1 MRVHSLAMVIV
12 CSALLIGVEAR
23 AQQPAPP
30 IEYGPTV
37 TLDQARKAADAAL
50 AEAKKNNW
58 LMAVAVVG
66 PTGDLVYF
74 AKMDNT
80 QYQAIPLAQHK
91 ARAAAVFKR
100 PTKAFE
106 ERFSAG
112 GAGIA
117 SMTLD
122 GMIAS
127 EGGVVIVAEGNSSGS
142 RPARRTAPRPRL
154 PCSSRSSA
162 PPPPPRRRHA
172 GPAPT

>member
-1 MRVHSLAMVIV
+1 MRVHSLALLIACGV
-12 CSALLIGVEAR
+12 LLIGVETR
-23 AQQPAPP
+23 AQQPAPAPAPP

-100 PTKAFE
+100 PTKALE
-106 ERFSAG
+106 ERGSAG

-127 EGGVVIVAEGNSSGS
+127 AGGVLIVADGKIIGAVGTSGGTGEQDAVVS
-142 RPARRTAPRPRL
+142 TAGVN
-154 PCSSRSSA
+154 A
-162 PPPPPRRRHA
+162 IK
-172 GPAPT
+172 

>member
-23 AQQPAPP
+23 AQQPGPTPAPP

-106 ERFSAG
+106 ERVSAG

-127 EGGVVIVAEGNSSGS
+127 EGGVLIVAEGKIIGAIGASGGS
-142 RPARRTAPRPRL
+142 GAQDAVVSTAGVN
-154 PCSSRSSA
+154 A
-162 PPPPPRRRHA
+162 IK
-172 GPAPT
+172 

>member
-1 MRVHSLAMVIV
+1 MRVLSLAIVIV
-12 CSALLIGVEAR
+12 CSALLVDGDAR
-23 AQQPAPP
+23 AQQPAPAPP

-50 AEAKKNNW
+50 TEAKKNNW

-106 ERFSAG
+106 ERVSAG

-127 EGGVVIVAEGNSSGS
+127 EGGVLIVAEGKIIGAIGASGGS
-142 RPARRTAPRPRL
+142 GAQDAVVSTAGIN
-154 PCSSRSSA
+154 A
-162 PPPPPRRRHA
+162 IK
-172 GPAPT
+172 

>member
-1 MRVHSLAMVIV
+1 MRVPSLAIVIV
-12 CSALLIGVEAR
+12 CSALLVGVDAR
-23 AQQPAPP
+23 AQQPAPAPP

-106 ERFSAG
+106 ERVSAG

-127 EGGVVIVAEGNSSGS
+127 EGGVLIVAEGKIIGAIGASGGS
-142 RPARRTAPRPRL
+142 GAQDAVVSTAGVN
-154 PCSSRSSA
+154 A
-162 PPPPPRRRHA
+162 IK
-172 GPAPT
+172 

>member
-1 MRVHSLAMVIV
+1 MRVHSLATVIV
-12 CSALLIGVEAR
+12 CGALLIGVEAR
-23 AQQPAPP
+23 AQQPAPAPP

-106 ERFSAG
+106 ERVSAG

-127 EGGVVIVAEGNSSGS
+127 EGGVLIVAEGKIIGAIGASGGS
-142 RPARRTAPRPRL
+142 GAQDAVVSTAGVN
-154 PCSSRSSA
+154 A
-162 PPPPPRRRHA
+162 IK
-172 GPAPT
+172 